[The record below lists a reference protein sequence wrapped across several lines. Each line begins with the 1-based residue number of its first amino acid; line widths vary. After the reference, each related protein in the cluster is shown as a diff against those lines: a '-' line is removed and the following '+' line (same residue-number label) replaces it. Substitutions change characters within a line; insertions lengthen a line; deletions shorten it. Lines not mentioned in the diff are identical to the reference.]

1 MVSILAH
8 AQNLVYTLLSL
19 MPSTYQQENLEA
31 MLGLFLQSEG
41 YPLPEHSKSKSA
53 SALSRFLNIYN
64 WSTISVIR
72 TTRNRVIKEILSQRT
87 LGRKPFLQVIIDL
100 TTLEKFGKFKG
111 FENLIR
117 VYNGKRG
124 LHLVVVYLVVGR
136 WRVPWSFR
144 VWKGKGTPSP
154 AQLGLKMVKC
164 LPKKL
169 TKHFQVMVLVDTA
182 FGSVEFI
189 HGVRKRKYHI
199 IAGIACTRKLIDGR
213 CVAQLHKRGQQLR
226 LRGLKFPVYVS
237 WYYFKRDDGK
247 YVKRFVISTKALK
260 ASTISWWGKRRWRI
274 EGWFKTAKHRFGL
287 HRFGQGTLL
296 GVYRCLVLSLISYIL
311 AHWAYLSTAIAST
324 NLPDWGQA
332 AEIAFQT
339 IFPQL
344 VVLLLLQDIERLRE
358 LALSQGIDI
367 QISRCKI

>member
-8 AQNLVYTLLSL
+8 AQGLVYTLLSL
-19 MPSTYQQENLEA
+19 MPSAYQQENLEA
-31 MLGLFLQSEG
+31 MLGLFLQAQG

-53 SALSRFLNIYN
+53 SALSRFLNVYN
-64 WSTISVIR
+64 WSTLSVIR
-72 TTRNRVIKEILSQRT
+72 TTRNRVIEGILSERS

-144 VWKGKGTPSP
+144 VWRGKGTSSP

-189 HGVRKRKYHI
+189 HGVRKRKYHVV
-199 IAGIACTRKLIDGR
+199 AGIACTRQLIDGR

-226 LRGLKFPVYVS
+226 LRGLKFPVQVPGTILNVMTVNMS
-237 WYYFKRDDGK
+237 NDLLFQPKPSKLLPFLGGVNDVGK
-247 YVKRFVISTKALK
+247 
-260 ASTISWWGKRRWRI
+260 
-274 EGWFKTAKHRFGL
+274 
-287 HRFGQGTLL
+287 
-296 GVYRCLVLSLISYIL
+296 
-311 AHWAYLSTAIAST
+311 
-324 NLPDWGQA
+324 
-332 AEIAFQT
+332 
-339 IFPQL
+339 
-344 VVLLLLQDIERLRE
+344 
-358 LALSQGIDI
+358 
-367 QISRCKI
+367 